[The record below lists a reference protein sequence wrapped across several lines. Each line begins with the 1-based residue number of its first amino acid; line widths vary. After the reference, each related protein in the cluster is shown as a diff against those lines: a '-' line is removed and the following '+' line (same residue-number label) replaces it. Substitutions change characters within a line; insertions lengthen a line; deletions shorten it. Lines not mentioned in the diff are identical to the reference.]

1 MHKEDTMNKRI
12 LKIAIACTTAALC
25 GFTACELP
33 GKKAEKSS
41 TANVEV
47 AKIKLNVTV
56 SKAER
61 RTLVKERKV
70 LGTLAAY
77 RETNLGPLSPGRV
90 KSLPVQIG
98 DFVKAGQVVAKMDD
112 AQLSTTETQFA
123 SIKAQYERSLAL
135 YQGNALPKS
144 QFESIE
150 AQYNVM
156 KRQIETLQENTIIVA
171 PFAGIVTARA
181 CEEGELYSGGPSG
194 LVHITQL
201 NPLKLD
207 LDLDNET
214 VQFVKKGMQVAISV
228 DNATDTATLW
238 GKIEFVNPQADA
250 RSNMFSTRVVVQNKD
265 LKLRPGFYAE
275 VHVNIDKKDNTLCV
289 PRDAIV
295 DNKIFTIKN
304 GNIAMSSKVETGWI
318 TNEYAEILSGIQEN
332 DIVVIKGNK
341 ALPDSAEVIIGQ

>member
-1 MHKEDTMNKRI
+1 MRKEDTMNKQI
-12 LKIAIACTTAALC
+12 LKIAAVCTAAALC
-25 GFTACELP
+25 SFAACKLP
-33 GKKAEKSS
+33 GKKPAQTEK
-41 TANVEV
+41 TATIEQVR
-47 AKIKLNVTV
+47 INVTIA
-56 SKAER
+56 KAER
-61 RTLVKERKV
+61 RTLVKERKL
-70 LGTLAAY
+70 LGTLQAY

-123 SIKAQYERSLAL
+123 TLKTQYDRSLSL

-156 KRQIETLQENTIIVA
+156 KRQIETLRENTIIVT
-171 PFAGIVTARA
+171 PFAGIVTGRA

-214 VQFVKKGMQVAISV
+214 VRYVKKGMKVKIDLDQK
-228 DNATDTATLW
+228 NDTAVLY
-238 GKIEFVNPQADA
+238 GNVEFVNPQADA
-250 RSNMFSTRVVVQNKD
+250 RSNTFSSRVIVPNNNQS
-265 LKLRPGFYAE
+265 LRPGFYAE
-275 VHVNIDKKDNTLCV
+275 VHIVIDQKENALCV

-295 DNKIFTIKN
+295 DEKVFTISN
-304 GNIAMSSKVETGWI
+304 DSIAISKKITTGWL
-318 TNEYAEILSGIQEN
+318 TNDYAEITTGINES

-341 ALPDSAEVIIGQ
+341 ALPDSAIVNIVQ

>member
-1 MHKEDTMNKRI
+1 MNKRTERI
-12 LKIAIACTTAALC
+12 IIVCCIAAIS
-25 GFTACELP
+25 GFTACKLP
-33 GKKAEKSS
+33 GRQAEKIEA
-41 TANVEV
+41 ANVEIQ
-47 AKIKLNVTV
+47 KIRLNVTV
-56 SKAER
+56 SKAQR

-70 LGTLAAY
+70 LGTLQAY

-112 AQLSTTETQFA
+112 AQLSTTESQFA
-123 SIKAQYERSLAL
+123 SIKAQYERSLSL

-156 KRQIETLQENTIIVA
+156 KRQIENLQENTIIAA

-214 VQFVKKGMQVAISV
+214 VQYVNKGMQVAISV
-228 DNATDTATLW
+228 DNITDTATLW
-238 GKIEFVNPQADA
+238 GKVEFVNPQADEK
-250 RSNMFSTRVVVQNKD
+250 SNMFSTRVVVQNSD
-265 LKLRPGFYAE
+265 MKLRPGFYAE
-275 VHVNIDKKDNTLCV
+275 VHINIDKKDNALCV

-295 DNKIFTIKN
+295 DNKIFCIKN
-304 GNIAMSSKVETGWI
+304 GNIAMSSKVTTGWL
-318 TNEYAEILSGIQEN
+318 TNEYAEILSGAQEN
-332 DIVVIKGNK
+332 DIVVVKGNK